1 MKELEEQFSFTP
13 ASTSP
18 LDTAKY
24 VLISNPSILIH
35 DSTKY
40 GGGYAP
46 GVDNGDGTFTAH
58 IARDNL
64 IDAMQK
70 CIEIAAGGDSKNS
83 KPIKGPGKR

>member
-1 MKELEEQFSFTP
+1 MKELEDQFSFTP

-24 VLISNPSILIH
+24 VLISNPSIRIF
-35 DSTKY
+35 DSTRI

-58 IARDNL
+58 YARESL
-64 IDAMQK
+64 VEAMQV
-70 CIEIAAGGDSKNS
+70 CLEIA
-83 KPIKGPGKR
+83 KGYEAKKALTKK